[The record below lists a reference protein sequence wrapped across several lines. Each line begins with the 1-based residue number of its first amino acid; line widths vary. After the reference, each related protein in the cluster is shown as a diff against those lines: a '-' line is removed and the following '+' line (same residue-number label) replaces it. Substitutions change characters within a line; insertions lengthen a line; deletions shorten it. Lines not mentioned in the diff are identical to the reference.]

1 MKKELEELL
10 DLEFDDHRFTEDS
23 LDPEFLTIKQKA
35 LIYFALKSY
44 LSNLATRGTNLSRI
58 KDVLDLCFYFQRY
71 AKEYLTALCKK
82 YEASFD
88 EEEIEVNTQWEN

>member
-10 DLEFDDHRFTEDS
+10 DLEFDEKEYPVLTKPEYFTV
-23 LDPEFLTIKQKA
+23 KQKA

-44 LSNLATRGTNLSRI
+44 LGNLTSRGTNLRRI
-58 KDVLDLCFYFQRY
+58 KDVLDLCFHFQDNAR
-71 AKEYLTALCKK
+71 EYLTALCKK

-88 EEEIEVNTQWEN
+88 EEEIELKSELEN